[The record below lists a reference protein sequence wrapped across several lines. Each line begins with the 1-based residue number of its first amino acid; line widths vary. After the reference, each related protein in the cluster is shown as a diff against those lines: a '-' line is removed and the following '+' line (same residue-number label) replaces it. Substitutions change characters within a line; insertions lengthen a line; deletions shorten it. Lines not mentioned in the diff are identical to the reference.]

1 MYKPTFAVLRSFLD
15 QLGFE
20 MRIIP
25 GSHILFTN
33 TEVNV
38 RIMLRLYEDGDK
50 VEPAGLAYV
59 RHTRDEW
66 GIMERDQ
73 FDEQMLERSMACRI
87 DAEALFRLLIRA
99 FAEMRPRATFAARH
113 PNSRRAEEIKSS
125 PSAISSLHP
134 SPHSA

>member
-59 RHTRDEW
+59 RHTLDEW
-66 GIMERDQ
+66 GIMEREQ
-73 FDEQMLERSMACRI
+73 FDEQMRERSLAC
-87 DAEALFRLLIRA
+87 
-99 FAEMRPRATFAARH
+99 
-113 PNSRRAEEIKSS
+113 
-125 PSAISSLHP
+125 
-134 SPHSA
+134 

>member
-1 MYKPTFAVLRSFLD
+1 MVEPTFAILRSFLD

-38 RIMLRLYEDGDK
+38 RIMVRLYEDADK
-50 VEPAGLAYV
+50 VEQAGRGYV
-59 RHTRDEW
+59 RHTLDEW

-73 FDEQMLERSMACRI
+73 FDEQMRERSMAC
-87 DAEALFRLLIRA
+87 
-99 FAEMRPRATFAARH
+99 
-113 PNSRRAEEIKSS
+113 
-125 PSAISSLHP
+125 
-134 SPHSA
+134 

>member
-15 QLGFE
+15 QQGFE

-38 RIMLRLYEDGDK
+38 RIMLRLYEDADK
-50 VEPAGLAYV
+50 VEQAGLGYV
-59 RHTRDEW
+59 RHTLDEW

-73 FDEQMLERSMACRI
+73 FDEQMRERSMAC
-87 DAEALFRLLIRA
+87 
-99 FAEMRPRATFAARH
+99 
-113 PNSRRAEEIKSS
+113 
-125 PSAISSLHP
+125 
-134 SPHSA
+134 

>member
-38 RIMLRLYEDGDK
+38 RIMLRLYEDRDM

-59 RHTRDEW
+59 RHTLDEW
-66 GIMERDQ
+66 DIMGREQ
-73 FDEQMLERSMACRI
+73 FDEQMRERSLA
-87 DAEALFRLLIRA
+87 
-99 FAEMRPRATFAARH
+99 
-113 PNSRRAEEIKSS
+113 S
-125 PSAISSLHP
+125 
-134 SPHSA
+134 